1 MGKIHIPV
9 GTSNFAEI
17 RKEHYYFIDKS
28 GLIEELLKTDGTKVT
43 LITRPR
49 RFGKTLAMSM
59 LAEFFDIQKD
69 SSELF
74 QGLSIANHG
83 QLCKSWMNQYPTLFL
98 TFKDVGGNTFDSAYE
113 MLRDVLAKACN
124 AHYYL
129 KDSDLVNEND
139 KKVFL
144 HLADIVDGKPT
155 GGQVKTGIALLLRML
170 HAHYKK
176 PAILLLDEYDVP
188 IAKAKEDSV
197 NSTDYYR
204 SMMEVISSMIS
215 SAIKDNDHLKF
226 AVITGCL
233 KITKE
238 SIFTGTN
245 NFVSDT
251 ISDTRLNEYFG
262 FTQEEVDRLLT
273 DTGLAGHGAEIKE
286 WYDGYHFG
294 AFDIYCPWDVM
305 NHVKNLLLNPAIKPV
320 GYWKNSSSNSVIR
333 SFINHIGDGITQKL
347 EMLLAGNYIIEK
359 IETDLTYRELYT
371 SEGNFWS
378 VLYLTGYLT
387 QIRGQDLGKNL
398 QKDYMALVIP
408 NQEIKELFE
417 STIKIWFEENT
428 LKWDR
433 TSLFT
438 AIWER
443 QPEIV
448 TLEMTKLLRKTISY
462 YDYREDFYHAF
473 FAGIFAG
480 AGYAVESNREH
491 GEGRSDIVVKD
502 YGGDRLA
509 VFEIKYSKSQKEL
522 EKDCE
527 QALIQMNDR
536 MYAKEFEEDYADILC
551 YGISFF
557 KKRCLV
563 KLKEAGEESE
573 GEASE
578 KALPI

>member
-1 MGKIHIPV
+1 MGNIHIPV

-17 RKEHYYFIDKS
+17 RQENYYFVDKS

-59 LAEFFDIQKD
+59 LAEFFDIRKD

-74 QGLSIANHG
+74 QGLTIAKNA
-83 QLCKSWMNQYPTLFL
+83 QLCKNWMNQYPTLFL

-124 AHYYL
+124 THYYL

-139 KKVFL
+139 RKVFL
-144 HLADIVDGKPT
+144 QLADTVDGKPT
-155 GGQVKTGIALLLRML
+155 GGQVKTGVALLLRML
-170 HAHYKK
+170 HVHYRK
-176 PAILLLDEYDVP
+176 PVILLLDEYDVP
-188 IAKAKEDSV
+188 IAKAKEDSLD
-197 NSTDYYR
+197 SADYYK
-204 SMMEVISSMIS
+204 SMLEIISPMIS

-251 ISDTRLNEYFG
+251 ISETRLNEYFG
-262 FTQEEVDRLLT
+262 FTQAEVDRLLK
-273 DTGLAGHGAEIKE
+273 DTGLTGHEEEMKE

-305 NHVKNLLLNPAIKPV
+305 NHVKNLCLNPDFRPV
-320 GYWKNSSSNSVIR
+320 GYWKNSSSNSIIR
-333 SFINHIGDGITQKL
+333 SFINHIGDAVTQKL
-347 EMLLAGNYIIEK
+347 EMLLAGNYIVEK
-359 IETDLTYRELYT
+359 IETDLTYRELYA

-387 QIRGQDLGKNL
+387 QVRGQELGKIL
-398 QKDYMALVIP
+398 QKDDMALVIP
-408 NQEIKELFE
+408 NREIKELFE
-417 STIKIWFEENT
+417 STIKVWFEEST
-428 LKWDR
+428 RRWDR
-433 TSLFT
+433 RSLFA
-438 AIWER
+438 AIWQR
-443 QPEIV
+443 KPDTV

-480 AGYAVESNREH
+480 AGYTVESNREH
-491 GEGRSDIVVKD
+491 GEGRSDIIVKD

-522 EKDCE
+522 DKDCD
-527 QALIQMNDR
+527 QALKQIDDR
-536 MYAKEFEEDYADILC
+536 MYAKEFEEDYADILY
-551 YGISFF
+551 YGVAFF

-563 KLKEAGEESE
+563 KLKETG
-573 GEASE
+573 
-578 KALPI
+578 

>member
-74 QGLSIANHG
+74 QELSIANHG

-273 DTGLAGHGAEIKE
+273 DTGLAGHGAEIK
-286 WYDGYHFG
+286 
-294 AFDIYCPWDVM
+294 
-305 NHVKNLLLNPAIKPV
+305 
-320 GYWKNSSSNSVIR
+320 
-333 SFINHIGDGITQKL
+333 FILYT
-347 EMLLAGNYIIEK
+347 YK
-359 IETDLTYRELYT
+359 IE
-371 SEGNFWS
+371 GC
-378 VLYLTGYLT
+378 
-387 QIRGQDLGKNL
+387 
-398 QKDYMALVIP
+398 P
-408 NQEIKELFE
+408 
-417 STIKIWFEENT
+417 KI
-428 LKWDR
+428 
-433 TSLFT
+433 T
-438 AIWER
+438 A
-443 QPEIV
+443 
-448 TLEMTKLLRKTISY
+448 
-462 YDYREDFYHAF
+462 
-473 FAGIFAG
+473 
-480 AGYAVESNREH
+480 
-491 GEGRSDIVVKD
+491 
-502 YGGDRLA
+502 
-509 VFEIKYSKSQKEL
+509 
-522 EKDCE
+522 
-527 QALIQMNDR
+527 
-536 MYAKEFEEDYADILC
+536 
-551 YGISFF
+551 
-557 KKRCLV
+557 
-563 KLKEAGEESE
+563 
-573 GEASE
+573 
-578 KALPI
+578 PIYF